1 MKKTYTSPTI
11 ELYAIHSAG
20 IMATSIPVKGESDV
34 EARSR
39 DFWGLPE
46 DDDDTDNDGTSSW
59 F

>member
-1 MKKTYTSPTI
+1 MKKTYTQPTV
-11 ELYAIHSAG
+11 ELYTIQPAG
-20 IMATSIPVKGESDV
+20 MMAASIPVKGESDV

-39 DFWGLPE
+39 EFWGMPE